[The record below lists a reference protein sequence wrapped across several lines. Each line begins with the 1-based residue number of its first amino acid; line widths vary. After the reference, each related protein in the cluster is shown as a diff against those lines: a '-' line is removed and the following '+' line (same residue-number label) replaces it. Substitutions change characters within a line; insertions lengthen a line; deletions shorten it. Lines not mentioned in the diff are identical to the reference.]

1 VSEIERLSKVLP
13 SVTFDSNTS
22 VTLVGRT
29 TFFEGSSEELVRTL
43 LRALVGPVEWR
54 LDTPEGAAIMEQRK
68 SAYVAAC
75 RQQGCERPADQQGTC
90 ALCADIG
97 DHIVEAWIG
106 SVLGEPTH
114 WYADIDFPE
123 SEIGKRH
130 AAHWAAQDGRMTVI
144 RETVIPAEFFG
155 DKP

>member
-1 VSEIERLSKVLP
+1 VSEIERLALVVSDRLQAD
-13 SVTFDSNTS
+13 VTATDPRE
-22 VTLVGRT
+22 V
-29 TFFEGSSEELVRTL
+29 VRAV
-43 LRALVGPVEWR
+43 LRALVGQAEWR

-114 WYADIDFPE
+114 WP
-123 SEIGKRH
+123 
-130 AAHWAAQDGRMTVI
+130 
-144 RETVIPAEFFG
+144 
-155 DKP
+155 